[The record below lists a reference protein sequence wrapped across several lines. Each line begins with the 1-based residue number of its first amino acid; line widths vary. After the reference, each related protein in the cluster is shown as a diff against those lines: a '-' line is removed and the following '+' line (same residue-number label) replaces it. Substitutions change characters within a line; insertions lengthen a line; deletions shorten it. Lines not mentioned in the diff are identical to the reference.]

1 VRVGLGISSREEVW
15 LRDDEVQNDV
25 SDIVHV
31 RLRFFFLHVDDVV
44 RAYPLIN
51 FVFVALSLCSVS
63 FLTSLETFSLLC
75 VKQMSK
81 TRDCAMAAS

>member
-1 VRVGLGISSREEVW
+1 MFACA
-15 LRDDEVQNDV
+15 
-25 SDIVHV
+25 
-31 RLRFFFLHVDDVV
+31 FFFLHVDDVV

>member
-1 VRVGLGISSREEVW
+1 MRVGLGISSREEVW

-25 SDIVHV
+25 SDINHV
-31 RLRFFFLHVDDVV
+31 RLRFFFCMWTMSFV
-44 RAYPLIN
+44 LIHLIS

>member
-31 RLRFFFLHVDDVV
+31 RLRFFF
-44 RAYPLIN
+44 
-51 FVFVALSLCSVS
+51 CMW
-63 FLTSLETFSLLC
+63 T
-75 VKQMSK
+75 M
-81 TRDCAMAAS
+81 